1 MGLMTEITITKEY
14 LRQNPDHIFIFGD
27 NLFGKG
33 HGGAAAL
40 RDEPNT
46 LGFTTKKAPNNE
58 DRSFYRPSEYK
69 EIFEQEMEGLISW
82 IKTCPEKT
90 FLLSKIGSGLANRY
104 KIWEKIIEPGIEELR
119 RYPNVKFL
127 F

>member
-1 MGLMTEITITKEY
+1 MIEIIITREY
-14 LRQNPDHIFIFGD
+14 LRENPDHIFIFGD
-27 NLFGKG
+27 NILGKG

-58 DRSFYRPSEYK
+58 DRSFYRPGEYRQ
-69 EIFEQEMEGLISW
+69 IFEQEIEAIISW
-82 IKTCPEKT
+82 IKSCPEKT
-90 FLLSKIGSGLANRY
+90 FLISKIGSGLANRY
-104 KIWEKIIEPGIEELR
+104 KIWEKIIEPGLEVLR
-119 RYPNVKFL
+119 KYPNVKFL